1 MINYDKNAIR
11 ESLEVEN
18 YFQLLEEFGGEPEY
32 TSFGIISSTICHNE
46 PGEGSRK
53 LYWYKNSNLFH
64 CYTGCEEPSFD
75 IFQLVIKVYDIQ
87 FHQNIDL
94 NSAVRWVAQH
104 FGIAGAIFDNN
115 EINSDDWT
123 ILKNYDKI
131 QDINIEKRS
140 IVLKEYDPVILKRF
154 NYNTLI
160 TPWEQEYIDSTV
172 MKYTGIG
179 YYPGDEKIVIPH
191 FDINN
196 RLIGIRGRALVK
208 SEAELYGKYRPLYIN
223 KILYSHPLGMNLY
236 GLNWA
241 KNNIQ
246 KMRKAIIVESEKSV
260 LQYMSFM
267 GIENNIAVAC
277 CGSSISEYQFQLLMD
292 AGVQEIIV
300 AFDKDFEQPYDETFQ
315 KQVRNLTNI
324 NNKFGQYVQFSF
336 IFDKYNDT
344 LPLKASPTDLGKET
358 FMKLFKERIIL

>member
-160 TPWEQEYIDSTV
+160 TPWEQEYIDNTV

-260 LQYMSFM
+260 LKHETYFPQANMS
-267 GIENNIAVAC
+267 VAC
-277 CGSSISEYQFQLLMD
+277 CGSNLTIQQVQLLLD
-292 AGVQEIIV
+292 LGVQEIIL
-300 AFDKDFEQPYDETFQ
+300 AFDRQFQ
-315 KQVRNLTNI
+315 KLGDEEYIKLKNKVNAIRNKYKNYVNVSIIWDKKMITGYKDSPI
-324 NNKFGQYVQFSF
+324 DCGPEKFLQ
-336 IFDKYNDT
+336 
-344 LPLKASPTDLGKET
+344 
-358 FMKLFKERIIL
+358 LFKERLVL